1 MLKAFLKD
9 YKLLPRNYEERRQQI
24 LVVDSLKIKK
34 LPNTRKDIGGRNELQ
49 NHTDIR
55 QKAMVLATKKIGTQE
70 LITYINKIK
79 PHALYELML
88 FSSGTKSHSGLKDH
102 SRTFQAFILKQIGIF
117 AQFAHAQKLTPVASW
132 SYDPETHDRE
142 SLQHEKRFHMH
153 LVCRRK
159 RGVKFASTHT
169 TNFKHLSINRQRRIC
184 DESSILVSEIA
195 REQLQTNQ
203 SLNILEVVHNTNDNL
218 SEVLLK
224 LRVRGGW
231 ESFFEHD
238 LAYELTKVEHIL
250 GKIQT
255 SLKEGVTMGVNGLWQ
270 RAKLKSDEEIQAFVN
285 KNKLGMSSALQKLT
299 LHFYKNLQKQ
309 TRIDDAVAK
318 SFNRDALTYLYPLAG
333 PAHSVTITENGG
345 EVYIY
350 IRPALYSDLGGAG
363 VCVINN
369 TIVKLKKGVG
379 TFSDNEVNK
388 RTEFQEKLL
397 KKLL

>member
-1 MLKAFLKD
+1 MRKATFKD
-9 YKLLPRNYEERRQQI
+9 YKLLPKRYEKHRHQI

-34 LPNTRKDIGGRNELQ
+34 LPNIRQDLGSRNELQ
-49 NHTDIR
+49 SNSDIK
-55 QKAMVLATKKIGTQE
+55 QKAAVLATKQIGTQE

-88 FSSGTKSHSGLKDH
+88 FSSGTKPLSGFKDH
-102 SRTFQAFILKQIGIF
+102 SRAFQVYILKQIGIF
-117 AQFAHAQKLTPVASW
+117 AQFAQLNKLTPVASW
-132 SYDPETHDRE
+132 SYDPDTHDRE

-159 RGVKFASTHT
+159 RGIKFTTTHT
-169 TNFKHLSINRQRRIC
+169 TNFKHLSTNRQRRIC

-195 REQLQTNQ
+195 REQLQTKGV
-203 SLNILEVVHNTNDNL
+203 LDVLEVIHDTNDNL
-218 SEVLLK
+218 SKVLLK

-231 ESFFEHD
+231 ESFFKHD
-238 LAYELTKVEHIL
+238 LAYELTKVERIL
-250 GKIQT
+250 EKIQT
-255 SLKEGVTMGVNGLWQ
+255 TLRKGVTVGKNGLWQ
-270 RAKLKSDEEIQAFVN
+270 RAKLKNNQEILAFVN
-285 KNKLGMSSALQKLT
+285 KNKLSISPTLQKLT
-299 LHFYKNLQKQ
+299 LHFYKRLQKQ
-309 TRIDDAVAK
+309 TRIEDLDAK
-318 SFNRDALTYLYPLAG
+318 NYNRDIVTYLYPLAG
-333 PAHSVTITENGG
+333 PAHSVTITEYGG

-379 TFSDNEVNK
+379 TFSDNEVKK
-388 RTEFQEKLL
+388 RTKFQEDLL